1 MNQNLERIKTKYIRA
16 VNAINVV
23 AIYSVLTTIL
33 FLVFEK
39 YTIPHILETGR
50 WVNFLGLRVNESFNY
65 VGTSISIF
73 LNIVIGAGLYLLAKK
88 SKQGDLRFY
97 FATIILYVIDSI
109 LSIFYFDLLSFL
121 VHLVV
126 LAYLIYGH
134 YSYTKLVVEF
144 EKYKKDRKKGE

>member
-1 MNQNLERIKTKYIRA
+1 MNQNLEKIKTKYIRA

-23 AIYSVLTTIL
+23 AVYNILTTIL

-39 YTIPHILETGR
+39 YSTPHALEVGR

-65 VGTSISIF
+65 VGTSIAIF
-73 LNIVIGAGLYLLAKK
+73 INIVIGAGLYLLARK

-97 FATIILYVIDSI
+97 VSAIVLYVIDSI
-109 LSIFYFDLLSFL
+109 LSIFYFDMLSFV
-121 VHLVV
+121 VHLAV

-144 EKYKKDRKKGE
+144 EKYKNNRKKGE